1 MEKKD
6 QNEWKGNIVDQKLTY
21 KISEVLLAKGKQ
33 KLVNVEVFRKANLNE
48 IFWFLKLAYIVN
60 LELSYKLL

>member
-1 MEKKD
+1 M
-6 QNEWKGNIVDQKLTY
+6 DQKLTY